1 MLDKSE
7 SEQVSPRQRL
17 LSDANNPSAVVV
29 SIPSVTPSPLPVT
42 RTAAR
47 YSFWSS
53 PRVAQDFMLT
63 AIVSGLA
70 DVILDLVTKFSSNAE
85 SYLEKTN
92 HPAAITIVGGEIWTS
107 QPM

>member
-1 MLDKSE
+1 
-7 SEQVSPRQRL
+7 
-17 LSDANNPSAVVV
+17 
-29 SIPSVTPSPLPVT
+29 
-42 RTAAR
+42 
-47 YSFWSS
+47 
-53 PRVAQDFMLT
+53 
-63 AIVSGLA
+63 VSGLA